1 MLVSFFITAFGDTEQ
16 KGVSTKRPTLC
27 RPSCFRFCGLK
38 DVGRARTI
46 VIKYRKRNASY
57 PVAYPDGEGVGHA
70 DETKEEEHVDGFQEV
85 TE

>member
-1 MLVSFFITAFGDTEQ
+1 MVQI
-16 KGVSTKRPTLC
+16 
-27 RPSCFRFCGLK
+27 
-38 DVGRARTI
+38 
-46 VIKYRKRNASY
+46 YRKRNASY